1 MKKAS
6 ILLGSSTLILL
17 ICIAIIG
24 YLISFS
30 EPKITIKAEIKP
42 VTDLDYNRITK
53 RSESFITTAKKD
65 DFKRIDIMIKYSQPK
80 VIISNRKIEFDRLH
94 TALESGNKV
103 VNLSGGYGEQ
113 DNPGELTASYTQ
125 SAEVYLNGLSVGELM
140 DLFKD
145 HKIKISW
152 YKFGTGNV
160 ERIYYL
166 KDFLVVK

>member
-1 MKKAS
+1 MKKVG
-6 ILLGSSTLILL
+6 ILLGCSSLILL
-17 ICIAIIG
+17 ICIGIIG

-30 EPKITIKAEIKP
+30 EPKITIEAEIKP

-53 RSESFITTAKKD
+53 RTEPFINTAKKD
-65 DFKRIDIMIKYSQPK
+65 DFKRIDIKIKYSQPI

-103 VNLSGGYGEQ
+103 VNLSGGSGEQ
-113 DNPGELTASYTQ
+113 DNTDELIASYTQ
-125 SAEVYLNGLSVGELM
+125 SAEVYLNGISVGELT

-152 YKFGTGNV
+152 YKFGTGNE